1 MFEGCE
7 GLQGAFARRRGGARG
22 RFGEAGQRRHPFL
35 PRRGRGGVRWPACVA
50 VLAVVPIAMA
60 ACGASHTGA
69 TDNPKSSSVRIKATY
84 LAQAKATVLV
94 NGAGYSLYMF
104 VPDQQRAVTCNVTCL
119 ASWPPMTIS
128 PGSRP
133 QVGAGVNRA
142 LVSSVAFSPGYR
154 VVTYNR
160 WPLYTYED
168 DVNPGMDT
176 GQGINLN
183 GGYWYLMSPNGA
195 PLVPA
200 GDPSA

>member
-1 MFEGCE
+1 MFEGYE
-7 GLQGAFARRRGGARG
+7 GRRG
-22 RFGEAGQRRHPFL
+22 AGQHHRPSL
-35 PRRGRGGVRWPACVA
+35 PTPGRRGLRWHKCIAIIA
-50 VLAVVPIAMA
+50 ALPIVIA
-60 ACGASHTGA
+60 ACGGTHTGA
-69 TDNPKSSSVRIKATY
+69 TNGPKSSNVRIKATY
-84 LAQAKATVLV
+84 LASAKATVLV
-94 NGAGYSLYMF
+94 NGSGYSLYMF

-128 PGSRP
+128 PGSRA
-133 QVGAGVNRA
+133 QGGTGVNEA
-142 LVSSVAFSPGYR
+142 LVGSVGFSPGYR

-183 GGYWYLMSPNGA
+183 GGYWYLMSSDGT

-200 GDPSA
+200 GDPSP